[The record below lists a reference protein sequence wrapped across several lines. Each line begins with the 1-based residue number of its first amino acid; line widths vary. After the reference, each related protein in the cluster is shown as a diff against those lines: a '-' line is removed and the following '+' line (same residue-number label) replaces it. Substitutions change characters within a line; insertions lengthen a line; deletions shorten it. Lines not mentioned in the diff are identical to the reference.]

1 MHPSLL
7 HEEESRR
14 PLYELL
20 PNNFYSNVLGSSIV
34 IPQAHFLYGFTV
46 NNTNVSAQFILVFDL
61 TGLPAN
67 GAAPA
72 VSMTVPGASDKAV
85 EWIRPRRMFEGIVIC
100 NSSTAAT
107 KTIGAAD
114 CFFDVQY
121 L

>member
-1 MHPSLL
+1 MRVDLL
-7 HEEESRR
+7 HEHELEW
-14 PLYELL
+14 PNYELL

-46 NNTNVSAQFILVFDL
+46 NNTNASSQFLLIFDL
-61 TGLPAN
+61 TALPAN

-72 VSMTVPGASDKAV
+72 VSMTAPGASDKAV

-100 NSSTAAT
+100 NSSTPAT